1 MFTVKH
7 FEREIATSREKKDLK
22 TLNDGHKEKEIKVLD
37 DPVLKLLKLNY
48 VYSFPQGLKEFPTMP
63 EQLYP

>member
-1 MFTVKH
+1 MFIVKH
-7 FEREIATSREKKDLK
+7 FEREIATSREK

-37 DPVLKLLKLNY
+37 DPVLKLLKLHY